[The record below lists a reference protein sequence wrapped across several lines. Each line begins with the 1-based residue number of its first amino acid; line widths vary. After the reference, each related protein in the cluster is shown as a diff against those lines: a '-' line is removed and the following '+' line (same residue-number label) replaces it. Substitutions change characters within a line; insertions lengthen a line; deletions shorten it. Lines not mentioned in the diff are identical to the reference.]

1 MVGVVGVGDGVRVDG
16 VVLIS
21 SPRGRILFWWE
32 EGEGEENLTLFM
44 YKVQVY
50 IQYITPTYSISMILK
65 FHGWDN

>member
-21 SPRGRILFWWE
+21 SLRGRILFWWE
-32 EGEGEENLTLFM
+32 EREGEENLTLFM

-50 IQYITPTYSISMILK
+50 IQIYNTDIQYIYDIKISWV
-65 FHGWDN
+65 G